1 MSAREVVLSRIR
13 ESLSDLPAERRATTV
28 PREYLRQA
36 PGIDA
41 RDPAAVTALFFERL
55 QHYGAQSH
63 RVRAAELPAA
73 IAAALREHGA
83 RSVVAPAGLPASWLA
98 DWASGSGNHVISD
111 DPQLSPAEL
120 DAVDAVVTGCAAAI
134 ADSGTVVLD
143 GGPGQGRRAPTLVP
157 DCHVCV
163 VGAEQIASSIP
174 EVIGVL
180 DPHRPLTWFSG
191 PSATVDIEMIRVQG
205 VHGPR
210 RLVVIVVE

>member
-1 MSAREVVLSRIR
+1 MSARETVLGRIR
-13 ESLSDLPAERRATTV
+13 AALSDLPADERAVTV
-28 PREYLRQA
+28 PREYLRTA

-41 RDPAAVTALFFERL
+41 ADRAAVVSLFVERL
-55 QHYGAQSH
+55 KHYGAQSH
-63 RVRAAELPAA
+63 RVHESALPEI

-83 RSVVAPAGLPASWLA
+83 HSVLAPAGLPQPWLA
-98 DWASGSGNHVISD
+98 VWAADSGNRVVSD
-111 DPQLSPAEL
+111 DPQLSPGEL
-120 DAVDAVVTGCAAAI
+120 DAMDAVVTNCAAAI
-134 ADSGTVVLD
+134 ADSATVVLD

-163 VGAEQIASSIP
+163 VRAGQISSAIP
-174 EVIGVL
+174 EMIGSL

-210 RLVVIVVE
+210 RLVVVVVE